1 MAREKITVRSGV
13 MINGVF
19 TEIKSMSKKE
29 REEWQKRQL
38 SRMAQ
43 AFADHY
49 TAHPEELGELVRS
62 PGITVLG

>member
-13 MINGVF
+13 MINGKF
-19 TEIKSMSKKE
+19 IEIKDLPKQV
-29 REEWQKRQL
+29 REEWQQREL